1 MPSGPRRNG
10 RSFLRLYVAG
20 AAPNSLRAVTNAR
33 AICEAQPA
41 PGYELEIVDV
51 LLHPRRALA
60 DGILVTPTL
69 LRVSPLPT
77 LKIVGSLSDKEQV
90 LQMLVAK

>member
-1 MPSGPRRNG
+1 MPSVPRRNG
-10 RSFLRLYVAG
+10 RYLLRLYVAG
-20 AAPNSLRAVTNAR
+20 AAPNSLRAVTNVR
-33 AICEAQPA
+33 AICEGQPA

-51 LLHPRRALA
+51 LKHPGRALA

-77 LKIVGSLSDKEQV
+77 LKIVGSLSDKDQV
-90 LQMLVAK
+90 LLMLVAK